1 MSEQNKA
8 LAKRWFEEVWNQGRE
23 STIDELFH
31 PQDKVY
37 GFPEPDS
44 VLIGPAG
51 FKTIHRAF
59 RSAFGSLHIDLDD
72 LIAEGDRVAIRWT
85 CTGTHTGADLGFPA
99 TGKKSRH
106 PRLLLHRLSR
116 RPDNPGLELH
126 GPHQN
131 DPAASKQLAPGR
143 RRLPLSRSEPLGIV
157 LRAFQSYHRFGQ
169 DLIGG

>member
-31 PQDKVY
+31 PQGKVH

-51 FKTIHRAF
+51 FKTIHRVF

-72 LIAEGDRVAIRWT
+72 LIAEADRVAIRWT
-85 CTGTHTGADLGFPA
+85 CTGTHTGGDLGFPA
-99 TGKKSRH
+99 AGKKVVILGSSFIACSGGQITQGWNFMD
-106 PRLLLHRLSR
+106 LTKMT
-116 RPDNPGLELH
+116 
-126 GPHQN
+126 Q
-131 DPAASKQLAPGR
+131 QL
-143 RRLPLSRSEPLGIV
+143 
-157 LRAFQSYHRFGQ
+157 QSG
-169 DLIGG
+169 